1 MSTEH
6 NFDRGLG
13 AGNDKLQLVVTGTWI
28 RTILIS
34 VLNIMN
40 ITNQYIETCCMLLI
54 SERDMESNYVSHMW
68 KFVADSHL
76 DVIVVCK
83 DGSVKTNLCFA
94 AYFEEIIKS
103 VIYDAAEENDIY
115 LIMPDYTVEEV
126 SKITRRYSVVVISSN
141 SSEVTET
148 VVEVSPQDH
157 NYQSKSN
164 VSVSPS
170 NCNGLLDSNAKIT
183 SKNLH
188 SNLKEFFN
196 SKVTKAKYEKIC
208 DFCGKIFYNS
218 LKFAQHNYR
227 SHAIK
232 NNTLKCQ
239 NPNCFETFANKHLFD
254 LHVKRKHTNSNVICS
269 LCGKSFK
276 RSDVM
281 FKHVRNVHKSNK

>member
-1 MSTEH
+1 M
-6 NFDRGLG
+6 
-13 AGNDKLQLVVTGTWI
+13 TGTWI

-68 KFVADSHL
+68 KFVEDSHL

-103 VIYDAAEENDIY
+103 VIYDVAEENDIY
-115 LIMPDYTVEEV
+115 VIMPDYTVEEV

-188 SNLKEFFN
+188 GNLKEFFN
-196 SKVTKAKYEKIC
+196 SKATEAKYEKIC
-208 DFCGKIFYNS
+208 DICGKIFYNS
-218 LKFAQHNYR
+218 LKFAKHKYS
-227 SHAIK
+227 SHPSK
-232 NNTLKCQ
+232 TNNVFRCQ
-239 NPNCFETFANKHLFD
+239 NPDCLEIFSNKHLLN
-254 LHVKRKHTNSNVICS
+254 LHLKRKHSKSTVAC
-269 LCGKSFK
+269 LQCGKSFA
-276 RSDVM
+276 RSDVLL
-281 FKHVRNVHKSNK
+281 KHVRNVHNKH